1 MYVKYK
7 GKLLGNT
14 LKRVIERRIG
24 ELKMKRFLI
33 ILLAAVLVFSGGCG
47 ASGGETEDPGT
58 DKEAPKG
65 NYIHSLELTEEE
77 KSLVELVSADIQ
89 TYEIFDYHFDESYSG
104 IVFKMDVYREG
115 NLVQTS
121 TIMNTG
127 FYENVRDGRIAVL
140 LNDTD
145 IWVNIESDGDYESS
159 HRSCP
164 DLQMENNQNGGK
176 VMEFKGGEVDD
187 KGQVVLCMVGL
198 LQQEPEGGVMQKES
212 VPENIGR
219 YERFILIYAEVN

>member
-33 ILLAAVLVFSGGCG
+33 ILLAAVLVFSSGCG
-47 ASGGETEDPGT
+47 ASGGETEDPGS

-121 TIMNTG
+121 TIMNTD

-145 IWVNIESDGDYESS
+145 IWVNIESDGGYESS

-164 DLQMENNQNGGK
+164 DLLMEKNGGK
-176 VMEFKGGEVDD
+176 VLEFSGGEVDD
-187 KGQVVLCMVGL
+187 KGRVVLCTVGL
-198 LQQEPEGGVMQKES
+198 YQQEPEGGVMQKES
-212 VPENIGR
+212 VPENIDR
-219 YERFILIYAEVN
+219 YERFILIYAELN

>member
-1 MYVKYK
+1 
-7 GKLLGNT
+7 
-14 LKRVIERRIG
+14 
-24 ELKMKRFLI
+24 MKRFLI
-33 ILLAAVLVFSGGCG
+33 ILLIAVLVLVSGCG
-47 ASGGETEDPGT
+47 APSEEAEGPGT
-58 DKEAPKG
+58 TNETLQG
-65 NYIHSLELTEEE
+65 NYIHSVELSEEE
-77 KSLVELVSADIQ
+77 WALAELISTGEQDYGV
-89 TYEIFDYHFDESYSG
+89 FDYHFDESYSG

-121 TIMNTG
+121 TIMNTD

-140 LNDTD
+140 VNDTD
-145 IWVNIESDGDYESS
+145 IWVNIESDGGYESS
-159 HRSCP
+159 HRSCS

-176 VMEFKGGEVDD
+176 VLEFKGGEVDD

-198 LQQEPEGGVMQKES
+198 YQQEPEGGVMQKES

>member
-33 ILLAAVLVFSGGCG
+33 ILLAVVLVFSGGCG
-47 ASGGETEDPGT
+47 ASGGETEDPGS

-65 NYIHSLELTEEE
+65 NYIRSVELTEEE
-77 KSLVELVSADIQ
+77 WALAELVSAGIQ
-89 TYEIFDYHFDESYSG
+89 DYGVFDYHFDESYTN
-104 IVFKMDVYREG
+104 IVFKVDAYREG
-115 NLVQTS
+115 KLAETG
-121 TIMNTG
+121 TIMNTE
-127 FYENVRDGRIAVL
+127 FYEKERDGMIAVL
-140 LNDTD
+140 VNDTD
-145 IWVNIESDGDYESS
+145 IWVNLESNGNYESN
-159 HRSCP
+159 HRDCP
-164 DLQMENNQNGGK
+164 DLQLENDQNGGK
-176 VMEFKGGEVDD
+176 VLEFRGGELDD
-187 KGQVVLCMVGL
+187 EGRVVLCTVGL
-198 LQQEPEGGVMQKES
+198 YQQEPEGGVMQKES

>member
-47 ASGGETEDPGT
+47 ASGGETEDPGS

-77 KSLVELVSADIQ
+77 KSLVELVSAGIQ
-89 TYEIFDYHFDESYSG
+89 TYETFDYHFDESYSG

-121 TIMNTG
+121 TIMNTD

-140 LNDTD
+140 VNDTD
-145 IWVNIESDGDYESS
+145 IWVNLESDGGYESS

-164 DLQMENNQNGGK
+164 DLQVEKNGGK
-176 VMEFKGGEVDD
+176 VLEFSGGEVDD

-198 LQQEPEGGVMQKES
+198 YQQEPEGGVMQKES
-212 VPENIGR
+212 VPDNIGR